1 VAYGAAAVPETM
13 GGAGLATRTR
23 DPVEVAQLLAVL
35 EREPKLRAKV
45 LAGQRARL
53 DSLGQAAVA
62 ERVREGLRPLLEG
75 TQEPRLAG
83 SGAPGLN
90 IVCPGYLSHPEAPMS
105 QLARKLAEQFS
116 EARVLALSPT
126 TPLLSVEPQLEQDG
140 KISVWRFS
148 PDQPIPAGEDAPL
161 PSSSSLEMAV
171 RTSTGHTV
179 VLEPLEAEQVE
190 AASRRLAESLRR
202 SGVTHARG

>member
-1 VAYGAAAVPETM
+1 M

-75 TQEPRLAG
+75 TREPRPAG
-83 SGAPGLN
+83 SGATGLN

-105 QLARKLAEQFS
+105 QVARRLAEQFS

-126 TPLLSVEPQLEQDG
+126 TPLLSTGPKVEVDG
-140 KISVWRFS
+140 TISVWRFS
-148 PDQPIPAGEDAPL
+148 PDQPIPAGADSPL
-161 PSSSSLEMAV
+161 PGSSSLEMAV
-171 RTSTGHTV
+171 RTSTGRTV
-179 VLEPLEAEQVE
+179 FLEPLEAGQVE
-190 AASRRLAESLRR
+190 AASLRLAESLRR
-202 SGVTHARG
+202 SGEAHARD